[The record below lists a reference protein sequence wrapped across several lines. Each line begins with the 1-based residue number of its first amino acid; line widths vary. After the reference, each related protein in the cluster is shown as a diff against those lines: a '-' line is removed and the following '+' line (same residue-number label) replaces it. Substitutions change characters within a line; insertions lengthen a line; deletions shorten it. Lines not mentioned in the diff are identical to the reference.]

1 MLKNYQTLAKTLN
14 IWPKC
19 RRNFGNFDRSHCLS
33 DSFGG
38 TAQKSNLNVQ
48 CGGWLDLTL
57 TSVTRFGKISL
68 LWQIFSGLWHI
79 FDSLFL
85 IWLDIASHMTSCN
98 QLECFISKVVVS
110 LRLKPLVN
118 VLNGWKKKIILLGM
132 KLSWSDSAPC
142 EKNAGTYDSSKDRVS
157 SIETFDSSIDRF

>member
-1 MLKNYQTLAKTLN
+1 MHKTCPKVFWTFCQMLKNYQTLAKTLN

-98 QLECFISKVVVS
+98 QL
-110 LRLKPLVN
+110 
-118 VLNGWKKKIILLGM
+118 VLNLPYLNLLVTTTQSNANWLTTKISFIVGQWLWP
-132 KLSWSDSAPC
+132 SW
-142 EKNAGTYDSSKDRVS
+142 
-157 SIETFDSSIDRF
+157 